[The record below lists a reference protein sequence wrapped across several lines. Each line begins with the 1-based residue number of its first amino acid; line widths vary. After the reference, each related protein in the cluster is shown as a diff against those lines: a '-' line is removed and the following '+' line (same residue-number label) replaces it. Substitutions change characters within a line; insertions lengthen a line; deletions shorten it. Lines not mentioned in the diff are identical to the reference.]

1 MKSTWHVAGSRRQL
15 VPCDGGLT
23 LLLPGACP
31 SWSQSPESG
40 VAMVGICPRRENVT
54 WHRGVQRARA
64 AFRYESDAEWK
75 DFQVTVTRRTC
86 PGAAGKQGFCA
97 SLWAVW
103 KATLAARSKTPGNR
117 GRGTHGL
124 GVAHGGGTISL
135 CRVETFSPATNS

>member
-54 WHRGVQRARA
+54 WHRGGQRARA
-64 AFRYESDAEWK
+64 AFRYESDAECI
-75 DFQVTVTRRTC
+75 F
-86 PGAAGKQGFCA
+86 PGDSDKAHLPRSCRQAGLLCQPVG
-97 SLWAVW
+97 SLDGHA
-103 KATLAARSKTPGNR
+103 G
-117 GRGTHGL
+117 
-124 GVAHGGGTISL
+124 
-135 CRVETFSPATNS
+135 CTF